1 MPIIFAFVEFMSF
14 LIWLNLGQLPPS
26 NGALILSKS
35 EASAHRTQNLLAS
48 LACFVVY
55 EEKFVRIIDGIGDN
69 LPDLLDNVDAKIL
82 ELVQGDASLSVA
94 EIADQVGLSSSPCW
108 RRIKRMEE
116 QGIIQR
122 RVTLLDRNQLGLS
135 FEVFATVK
143 LALPNRTNLQAF
155 EDMVQAW
162 EEVSECM
169 TVTGAV
175 DYIIRIVTTDMHA
188 YDDFLRDK
196 LLGSALVSD
205 VQSRIVIRVAKRS
218 TALPLGLVQKY
229 TEDA

>member
-1 MPIIFAFVEFMSF
+1 MPE
-14 LIWLNLGQLPPS
+14 
-26 NGALILSKS
+26 
-35 EASAHRTQNLLAS
+35 
-48 LACFVVY
+48 
-55 EEKFVRIIDGIGDN
+55 
-69 LPDLLDNVDAKIL
+69 LLDSVDAKIL

-155 EDMVQAW
+155 EDMVMAW

-175 DYIIRIVTTDMHA
+175 DYIIRVVTTDMHA

-218 TALPLGLVQKY
+218 TALPLSLVQNSAG
-229 TEDA
+229 EA